1 MGIPIYCIIVSVQGM
16 DDFLPVQN
24 HWGDEDF
31 ALLEMYKFP
40 ACSHGPSG
48 VTVLILWHPLG
59 CLNSG
64 ISVQHRDPLDPLFFL
79 IYQID
84 TII

>member
-1 MGIPIYCIIVSVQGM
+1 MGIPISCIIVSVQGM

-40 ACSHGPSG
+40 ACSHAWAIECNGS
-48 VTVLILWHPLG
+48 HPVASIGLSDFWNK
-59 CLNSG
+59 CAA
-64 ISVQHRDPLDPLFFL
+64 
-79 IYQID
+79 
-84 TII
+84 